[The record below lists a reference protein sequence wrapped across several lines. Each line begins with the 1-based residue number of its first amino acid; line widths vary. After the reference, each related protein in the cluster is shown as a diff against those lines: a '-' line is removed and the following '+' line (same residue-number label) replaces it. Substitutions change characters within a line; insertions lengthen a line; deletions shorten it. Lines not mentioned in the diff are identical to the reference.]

1 MKVQCK
7 KCLPK
12 EGIDVPEFNQLDK
25 KRLSELKLESPMKA
39 IKLLIDDFKLSH
51 RDAKYIVLHMNK
63 LYGKCNRCNFDKL
76 DREYLN
82 CPKCGALN
90 FNWNLKDHADTI

>member
-7 KCLPK
+7 NCLSK
-12 EGIDVPEFNQLDK
+12 EELEIPDFTQLDK
-25 KRLSELKLESPMKA
+25 KSLYDMKLESSIKA
-39 IKLLIDDFKLSH
+39 VKLLIDDFKLSH
-51 RDAKYIVLHMNK
+51 RDAKYVVAHINER
-63 LYGKCNRCNFDKL
+63 YGKCNRCNFDKL

-90 FNWNLKDHADTI
+90 FNWKI

>member
-12 EGIDVPEFNQLDK
+12 EGIEIPYFNQSEKNDLFGLIC
-25 KRLSELKLESPMKA
+25 LSPIRA
-39 IKLLIDDFKLSH
+39 IKYIIDNFNLSH
-51 RDAKYIVLHMNK
+51 GEAKYIISHINK
-63 LYGKCNRCNFDKL
+63 IHGKCNRCNFDKL
-76 DREYLN
+76 NEEYIN

-90 FNWNLKDHADTI
+90 FNWKTE